1 MNKGNVLA
9 IGNLDSGKTTL
20 INAVLGDDVNVSY
33 WDKMGTPGEL
43 AIYDSETVP
52 FRIIETVGFEPSLL
66 KEQKTINSIK
76 KWIKKSK
83 KNDSIE
89 NDISVIWFVIDA
101 TESKLIPERIKELV
115 KVTSHWKSVP
125 VVVVLTKSYSE
136 FDREANVESAYIAY
150 AKQKKYF
157 ENLRKI
163 LPVVAST
170 YMLNENAFAP
180 PEGIEE
186 LIDLTNELMPEGLQI
201 AENNLSK
208 FKLNQKRVLTHGM
221 TVAATTAA
229 VAVAATPIPLPD
241 AHILVPIEVKLINSI
256 AKTYGIEKN
265 DDSNPFF
272 QTFVEMGTVGIAAK
286 AAINGMKLIPGINI
300 GATLVNA
307 IVAGV
312 IVASLGEGAI
322 FIFEQIHLGKK
333 TTADINWLNEF
344 MESKQIPQIVNMIEE
359 ITKKIDSKTEAK
371 DIPRIIFEVLGKTFK
386 SRKKL
391 EETSV

>member
-208 FKLNQKRVLTHGM
+208 FKLNQKKSFDSWNDCSSHHCGSSCCC
-221 TVAATTAA
+221 
-229 VAVAATPIPLPD
+229 D
-241 AHILVPIEVKLINSI
+241 SNSI
-256 AKTYGIEKN
+256 TRC
-265 DDSNPFF
+265 SHFS
-272 QTFVEMGTVGIAAK
+272 T
-286 AAINGMKLIPGINI
+286 
-300 GATLVNA
+300 
-307 IVAGV
+307 
-312 IVASLGEGAI
+312 
-322 FIFEQIHLGKK
+322 H
-333 TTADINWLNEF
+333 
-344 MESKQIPQIVNMIEE
+344 
-359 ITKKIDSKTEAK
+359 
-371 DIPRIIFEVLGKTFK
+371 
-386 SRKKL
+386 
-391 EETSV
+391 